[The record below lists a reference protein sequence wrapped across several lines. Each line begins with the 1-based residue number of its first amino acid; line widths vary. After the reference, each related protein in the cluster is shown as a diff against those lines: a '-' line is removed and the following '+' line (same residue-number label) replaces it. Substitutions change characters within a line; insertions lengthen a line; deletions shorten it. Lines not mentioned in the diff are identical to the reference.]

1 MFTKWLLLAG
11 SLLVVASPAY
21 FAYQAIEWLGVGILG
36 LMIACLAMR
45 VELESEGP
53 VGHPQSTGVYAAI
66 QQRRDSMSASER
78 AEMWADTA
86 VNVRG
91 ARFAQGIGATLIVLG
106 AAGFFLS

>member
-11 SLLVVASPAY
+11 SLLVVAFPAY
-21 FAYQAIEWLGVGILG
+21 FAYQVIEWLGVGILG

-53 VGHPQSTGVYAAI
+53 VGHPRATGIHAASL
-66 QQRRDSMSASER
+66 QRRDSMSVSER
-78 AEMWADTA
+78 AEIRADIA
-86 VNVRG
+86 VNVG
-91 ARFAQGIGATLIVLG
+91 AALIVLG

>member
-11 SLLVVASPAY
+11 SLLVVAFPAY
-21 FAYQAIEWLGVGILG
+21 FAYQVIEWLGVGILG

-53 VGHPQSTGVYAAI
+53 VGHPRATGIHAASL
-66 QQRRDSMSASER
+66 QRRDSMSASER
-78 AEMWADTA
+78 AEMRADTA